1 MLEKIIKKIVRKE
14 CLNEALE
21 ILSLSDDDSVDK
33 FMQFYNDDT
42 DNNYLLC
49 FLQLDSMKDVLV
61 ECGKMEKGG
70 YFGNLDELFN
80 F

>member
-70 YFGNLDELFN
+70 YVGNLDELFN